1 MKRYIAL
8 IFSVIICLGML
19 SGCQEYE
26 MTPEASSYFHIDKD
40 RIYSTSLTEVPV
52 IKSSFASAYAVIPY
66 GTYDNRPN
74 SSATLC
80 INNTTNQMI
89 QASDPFEQIY
99 PASITKIMTALLV
112 LENGKLDDTV
122 TIDSDI
128 IFDDAQAV
136 KLGLKTGDTLTVNE
150 LLHGLLITSA
160 NDCAVALARYIA
172 GNENDFVEQMN
183 HRAEQLGATHTHFV
197 NPHGLHNENHYTTAY
212 DLYLIFKEVIRHPE
226 FQEITSTAEY
236 TVRYTDGD
244 GNPVEIPISN
254 SDLFIS
260 AGYPLEDGITVVAG
274 KTGTTNEA
282 GSCLIVEAK
291 SNNGQDYI
299 ALVCGAP
306 YRDSLYYQLQQ
317 LLYQT
322 ITRDEIS
329 TTSCCTSNKVVL

>member
-1 MKRYIAL
+1 MKRYVAL
-8 IFSVIICLGML
+8 IFSVIFCLGML

-26 MTPEASSYFHIDKD
+26 MTPEASSYFHIDKE
-40 RIYSTSLTEVPV
+40 RAYSTTLTEMPI
-52 IKSSFASAYAVIPY
+52 IKSSFASSYAVIPY
-66 GTYDNRPN
+66 GRYDSRPN
-74 SSATLC
+74 SLATLC

-89 QASDPFEQIY
+89 QASNPFEQIY

-112 LENGKLDDTV
+112 LEKGNLDDTV
-122 TIDSDI
+122 TITEDI
-128 IFDDAQAV
+128 VLEDAQAV
-136 KLGLKTGDTLTVNE
+136 TLGLKAGDTLTVDE

-172 GNENDFVEQMN
+172 GNEADFVEQMN

-197 NPHGLHNENHYTTAY
+197 NPHGLHDENHYTTAY
-212 DLYLIFKEVIRHPE
+212 DLYLIFKEVIKHPE
-226 FQEITSTAEY
+226 FQKITSIAEY
-236 TVRYTDGD
+236 TVSYTDGE

-260 AGYPLEDGITVVAG
+260 ADYPLDDGIAVVAG

-282 GSCLIVEAK
+282 GCCLIVEAK
-291 SNNGQDYI
+291 DSKGQDYI

-317 LLYQT
+317 LLNQT
-322 ITRDEIS
+322 IAQDEIS